1 MRLREE
7 AARLRLKNRMKKR
20 RYNAGAQKLM
30 RTTESEKKAEAA
42 CGSKIKD
49 KNRMGLFRMRI

>member
-1 MRLREE
+1 
-7 AARLRLKNRMKKR
+7 MKKW